1 MAYTTQ
7 SKVEQYTNY
16 DLSAVSSEVANWI
29 LSAVAFIE
37 KYCGKVFESASE
49 TRYFD
54 SDGKDRIL
62 IDAFTG
68 APTTVTILE
77 VDGTTQQE
85 LTEGA
90 ANDYVAY
97 PLNSTEK
104 NELVLLPEAVVRN
117 FTKGKRRLL
126 VTASFG
132 GSSSVPADI
141 ELVTTKLVARIADR
155 RMKGGD
161 SKQERLGDY
170 SIAFSDMDEEKDPLG
185 IFMVLDSYR
194 DIEI

>member
-16 DLSAVSSEVANWI
+16 DLSAISSEVANWI

-37 KYCGKVFESASE
+37 KYCGKTFESAAE

-54 SDGKDRIL
+54 GNAKDRIL

-68 APTTVTILE
+68 VPSAVTILE

-97 PLNSTEK
+97 PLNDTEK
-104 NELVLLPEAVVRN
+104 NELVLLPEAVVQAFRS
-117 FTKGKRRLL
+117 GRRRLL
-126 VTASFG
+126 VTANFG

-141 ELVTTKLVARIADR
+141 ELVATKLVARIADR
-155 RMKGGD
+155 RMKGGQ
-161 SKQERLGDY
+161 SKAEKLGDY
-170 SIAFSDMDEEKDPLG
+170 SISFKDLDEETDPLG
-185 IFMVLDSYR
+185 IYAVLDLHR